1 MGDSDMKF
9 PLEPLIVT
17 KNMKEI
23 KEKFDGPQ
31 EDASKSQRRRE
42 ALETR
47 KLASTLIGLST
58 ARLEQ
63 LPLDSALRDAI
74 EDARRIRSNVARKRQ
89 MQYVAKL
96 MRRIDLEPVIAG
108 LEVFENEA
116 RHLAARQHRTE
127 AWRDHLLT
135 SGDTAM
141 GELMEQRRDAD
152 GQAIRQLLRNAQREA
167 AAGKPPAA
175 ARSLFRLLRELDE
188 TAPLPAIA
196 NR

>member
-1 MGDSDMKF
+1 MKF
-9 PLEPLIVT
+9 PLEPLIIA

-23 KEKFDGPQ
+23 KEKIEGLH

-47 KLASTLIGLST
+47 KLASKLIGLNT

-63 LPLDSALRDAI
+63 LPLDNSLRDAI
-74 EDARRIRSNVARKRQ
+74 ADARRIRSHVARKRQ

-96 MRRIDLEPVIAG
+96 MRRIDLEPLIAG
-108 LEVFENEA
+108 LDAFENEA

-135 SGDTAM
+135 SGDDAM

-152 GQAIRQLLRNAQREA
+152 GQAIRQLLRNARREA

-188 TAPLPAIA
+188 TTPLPAIKT
-196 NR
+196 R